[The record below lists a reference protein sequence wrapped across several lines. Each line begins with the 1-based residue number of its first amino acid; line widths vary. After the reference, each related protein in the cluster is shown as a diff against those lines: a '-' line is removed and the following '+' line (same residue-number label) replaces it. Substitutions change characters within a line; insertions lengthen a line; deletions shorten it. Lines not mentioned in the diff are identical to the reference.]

1 MLDKHKI
8 KHSWV
13 VAFCWHLI
21 FFAEWRESEVVR
33 VGKDAAG
40 LSNVTAALWAQFG
53 EPLASVS
60 ERVRY
65 PSNAG
70 YYSSFRR
77 TRLPHPS
84 ARLVFPSTFPGK
96 RRHVGAKTAR
106 YGGKVQKTAVFMPSL
121 SLHSCFDAVNLVVDI
136 YKWLLHT
143 TMLSEEP
150 QGTLLCPRLFF
161 FGVSS
166 DHFYCFFLYY

>member
-1 MLDKHKI
+1 M
-8 KHSWV
+8 
-13 VAFCWHLI
+13 AFCGTL
-21 FFAEWRESEVVR
+21 FSLPNGENLKLLDE
-33 VGKDAAG
+33 AG
-40 LSNVTAALWAQFG
+40 LSNVTAALWAQF
-53 EPLASVS
+53 EVPLASVS
-60 ERVRY
+60 ESVRY

-84 ARLVFPSTFPGK
+84 ARLVLPSTFPGK
-96 RRHVGAKTAR
+96 RRHVRAKTAR
-106 YGGKVQKTAVFMPSL
+106 YGGKVQITTVFMPSL
-121 SLHSCFDAVNLVVDI
+121 SLHSGFDAVNLVVNI

-150 QGTLLCPRLFF
+150 QGTSMCRRLFF
-161 FGVSS
+161 FAVSS